1 MHGDQSD
8 IRWQLWIGFTPMSFS
23 MGVVTTLTIVGLVAD
38 VGREHI
44 AVATSRESGRSR
56 AVVAH
61 SQCHTSRGRW
71 VRSSVSPSRALCSR
85 SSFSGSS
92 PRGSPAREQKR
103 YVRHE
108 RRALTTAYRVH
119 SRVLGVDPRP
129 AARVES
135 GCHHVVREG
144 PARRVCRR
152 HRAQHSVHARW
163 PGHAQ
168 RQPPKPRPEEGR
180 RGG

>member
-1 MHGDQSD
+1 MTSLTS
-8 IRWQLWIGFTPMSFS
+8 RWQLWIGFTPMSFS

-44 AVATSRESGRSR
+44 AVATSRESRRSG

-61 SQCHTSRGRW
+61 SQCHTSRERW

-85 SSFSGSS
+85 SSFNGSS
-92 PRGSPAREQKR
+92 LRESPAREQKR
-103 YVRHE
+103 CVRLK
-108 RRALTTAYRVH
+108 RRRLTTAYRVH
-119 SRVLGVDPRP
+119 PRVLGVDPRS

-135 GCHHVVREG
+135 GCHHVVRERS
-144 PARRVCRR
+144 ARRVRR
-152 HRAQHSVHARW
+152 CHRAQHPVHACW